1 MLPSVP
7 YPNPFL
13 AQLRVFYEAVYCERI
28 SQYNLAMHVASMASR
43 KHRRSNEHDIWL
55 SIEARTRHSY
65 VQPPVGATVG
75 LITKLQKALSRQ

>member
-13 AQLRVFYEAVYCERI
+13 AQLRIFYEAVYCERI
-28 SQYNLAMHVASMASR
+28 SQYDLAMHVASMASG
-43 KHRRSNEHDIWL
+43 KHRRSNEHDIRL

-65 VQPPVGATVG
+65 AQPPVGATAG
-75 LITKLQKALSRQ
+75 LITKLRKALSRQ

>member
-28 SQYNLAMHVASMASR
+28 SQYDLAMHVASMASG
-43 KHRRSNEHDIWL
+43 KHRRSNEHDIRL

-65 VQPPVGATVG
+65 AQPPVGATAG
-75 LITKLQKALSRQ
+75 LITKLRKALSRQ